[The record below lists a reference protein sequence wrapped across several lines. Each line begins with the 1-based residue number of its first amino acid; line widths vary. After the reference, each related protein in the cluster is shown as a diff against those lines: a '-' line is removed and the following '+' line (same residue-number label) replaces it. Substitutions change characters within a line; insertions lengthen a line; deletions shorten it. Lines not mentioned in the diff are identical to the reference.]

1 MLLPLTHTACWLM
14 EPPCPATHPRNQV
27 EYSINDGGRPW
38 HHHHPRSYE
47 RLLRRLL
54 ALPSRPLVLGL
65 MMHSFHRHQVGGRL
79 GCWREADGGRCAG
92 WAAAAMLAC
101 PLVCRALR

>member
-1 MLLPLTHTACWLM
+1 M
-14 EPPCPATHPRNQV
+14 EYA
-27 EYSINDGGRPW
+27 INDGGRPW

-65 MMHSFHRHQVGGRL
+65 MMHSFHRHQVRRAAL
-79 GCWREADGGRCAG
+79 RCAVLCC
-92 WAAAAMLAC
+92 AALC
-101 PLVCRALR
+101 